1 MGDDIGNGA
10 AEVRQTIV
18 DSEETSQVIKIVL
31 PYNAKNHSHNK
42 GHWRAKS
49 AMVKAMR
56 ELAAWQAKIG
66 DYEPIT
72 GSHKVSYRFYFPD
85 NRKRDLINWA
95 QSCKPYIDGIVDA
108 GIIEGDHWQISG
120 IGTITACVDK
130 ANPRIEITI
139 EKA

>member
-1 MGDDIGNGA
+1 MGDDAKKGA
-10 AEVRQTIV
+10 AKVRQGIG
-18 DSEETSQVIKIVL
+18 DSEEANQVIKIVL

-49 AMVKAMR
+49 AMVRAMR
-56 ELAAWQAKIG
+56 ELAGWQAFTSG
-66 DYEPIT
+66 YEPIK
-72 GSHKVSYRFYFPD
+72 GVHKISYRFYFPD

-120 IGTITACVDK
+120 IGTITASVDK
-130 ANPRIEITI
+130 VDPRIEITI
-139 EKA
+139 EAV